1 MHPVKSIRKGNILVD
16 KTPIVYSW
24 WFKDS
29 AAKKLLNKL
38 GDYISWQDVCKT
50 TLKGECYFLLYIG
63 KGKNGHTRLVDY
75 HILDKSDFHTKGIK
89 NGRISSLRASIC
101 GLLDIQMSLGK
112 EKVDKFID
120 ANCYVNW
127 KIEKGD
133 LKESE
138 KKSIKSKYLPLN
150 DHYLNCEHAKE
161 HRKILRQCKKDMR
174 K

>member
-63 KGKNGHTRLVDY
+63 KGKNGHTRLVEY

-89 NGRISSLRASIC
+89 NGRKIFSRPGLTCTFPSLTSFFSTI
-101 GLLDIQMSLGK
+101 K
-112 EKVDKFID
+112 
-120 ANCYVNW
+120 
-127 KIEKGD
+127 
-133 LKESE
+133 SE
-138 KKSIKSKYLPLN
+138 KSRRIRLKSTFPV
-150 DHYLNCEHAKE
+150 AK
-161 HRKILRQCKKDMR
+161 
-174 K
+174 